1 MRNWAVGILALTAAL
16 LLPLSAEA
24 AKVSFRNDTAVP
36 IVVQGTMLIR
46 GQLSR
51 GKPLVIAPGKTLSYD
66 AMPPGVARIDVYDA
80 RRASVTVFQG
90 TITVGTDDLS
100 FSVTPDEKNA
110 NSRAKLDPIDQNP

>member
-1 MRNWAVGILALTAAL
+1 MQLWTVGTLVLTAVLAL
-16 LLPLSAEA
+16 PLTAEA

-46 GQLSR
+46 GQLTR

-66 AMPPGVARIDVYDA
+66 AMPVGVARIDVYDG
-80 RRASVTVFQG
+80 RRPSLTVFQG

-100 FSVTPDEKNA
+100 FSVAPEA
-110 NSRAKLDPIDQNP
+110 NQKL